1 MDKQSFSGDV
11 RRLQRTGQST
21 FIVSLPKNWVE
32 EMNLGKGDLVTILRH
47 GDQSLLLSPRD
58 IRKSTE
64 NLEVILQVSSSENP
78 NSIIR
83 KLVALY
89 FSGFRI
95 IKITDNLITPEQ
107 RDAIKG
113 FVRRKFV
120 GTEIVTESRSEIALH
135 VLLSYA
141 ELPIDTAMRRM
152 SLLAT
157 SMHQDV
163 IVALKELNYKLAN
176 QVSKMDDEIDRFN
189 FYIIRQLNATLQR
202 INPPGEMGLE
212 SLSECLGY
220 RLITK
225 AVERIADHAARIADN
240 VQLIKEPIDQEIYEK
255 IDEMSIFST
264 SMFEASIASLF
275 KRDVGLADEVVQR
288 KTVVERH
295 ESELIRFIF
304 THEQSVD
311 TVSSL
316 RLIVESLKRVSDY
329 SSDIAETVIDMM
341 VPGSIQVTI
350 QPNISV

>member
-1 MDKQSFSGDV
+1 MEKQGFSSDV

-32 EMNLGKGDLVTILRH
+32 EMKLSKGDLVNILRH
-47 GDQSLLLSPRD
+47 GDNSLLLSPRD
-58 IRKSTE
+58 TGKSSE
-64 NLEVILQVSSSENP
+64 NLEATLEISSSEDP
-78 NSIIR
+78 NSVIR

-89 FSGFRI
+89 FGGFRT
-95 IKITDNLITPEQ
+95 IKVKDNIITPEQ

-120 GTEIVTESRSEIALH
+120 GTEIVTESRSEITLH
-135 VLLSYA
+135 MLLSYA

-163 IVALKELNYKLAN
+163 VIALKELNYDLAT

-189 FYIIRQLNATLQR
+189 FYIIRQLNTTLQR
-202 INPPGEMGLE
+202 INFPREIGLD

-225 AVERIADHAARIADN
+225 AVERIADHAVKIADN
-240 VQLIKEPIDQEIYEK
+240 IKLIKEPISQEMYKK

-288 KTVVERH
+288 KAVIEHH

-304 THEQSVD
+304 TSEKSVD

-329 SSDIAETVIDMM
+329 SSDIAETVIDVM
-341 VPGSIQVTI
+341 VPNSTRVTI
-350 QPNISV
+350 QPSISI

>member
-1 MDKQSFSGDV
+1 MAKQSFSGDV

-32 EMNLGKGDLVTILRH
+32 EMKLGKGDLVTILRH

-58 IRKSTE
+58 IRKATE
-64 NLEVILQVSSSENP
+64 NLEVTLQISSSENP

-83 KLVALY
+83 KLIALY

-95 IKITDNLITPEQ
+95 IKIKDNIITPEQ
-107 RDAIKG
+107 RDVIKG

-120 GTEIVTESRSEIALH
+120 GTEIVTESRSEITLH

-163 IVALKELNYKLAN
+163 IVALKELNYELAN

-189 FYIIRQLNATLQR
+189 FYIIRQLNTTLQR

-240 VQLIKEPIDQEIYEK
+240 VQLINEPINQDIYEK

-264 SMFEASIASLF
+264 SMFEASISSLF

-288 KTVVERH
+288 KAVIERQ

-329 SSDIAETVIDMM
+329 SSDIAEIVIDMM

-350 QPNISV
+350 QPNISL

>member
-1 MDKQSFSGDV
+1 MDKQSYSGDV
-11 RRLQRTGQST
+11 RRLQRTGHST
-21 FIVSLPKNWVE
+21 HIVSLPKNWVD
-32 EMNLGKGDLVTILRH
+32 EMKLGKGDLITILRH

-58 IRKSTE
+58 SRKSTE
-64 NLEVILQVSSSENP
+64 NLEATLQISSSENS

-89 FSGFRI
+89 FGGFRI
-95 IKITDNLITPEQ
+95 IKIIDNIITPEQ
-107 RDAIKG
+107 RDTIKG

-120 GTEIVTESRSEIALH
+120 GTEIVTESRSEVTLH

-163 IVALKELNYKLAN
+163 IVSLKELNYELAK

-189 FYIIRQLNATLQR
+189 FYIIRQLNTTLQR
-202 INPPGEMGLE
+202 INPPREMGLE

-240 VQLIKEPIDQEIYEK
+240 VQLIKEPIGQEIYDK
-255 IDEMSIFST
+255 IDEMSIYST

-275 KRDVGLADEVVQR
+275 KRDVGLADEVVRR
-288 KTVVERH
+288 KEVIERH

-304 THEQSVD
+304 TNEQSVD

-329 SSDIAETVIDMM
+329 SSDIAEIVIDMM
-341 VPGSIQVTI
+341 VPGSMQVTI
-350 QPNISV
+350 QPSISV

>member
-1 MDKQSFSGDV
+1 MAKQSFSGDV

-32 EMNLGKGDLVTILRH
+32 EMKLGKGDLVTILRH

-64 NLEVILQVSSSENP
+64 NLEVTLQVSSSENP

-83 KLVALY
+83 KLIALY

-95 IKITDNLITPEQ
+95 IKITDNIITPEQ
-107 RDAIKG
+107 RDTIKR

-163 IVALKELNYKLAN
+163 IVALKELNYELAN

-189 FYIIRQLNATLQR
+189 FYIIRQLNTTLQR
-202 INPPGEMGLE
+202 TNPPGEMGLE

-240 VQLIKEPIDQEIYEK
+240 VQLIKKPISQEIYEK

-288 KTVVERH
+288 KTVIERY
-295 ESELIRFIF
+295 ESDLIRFIF

-329 SSDIAETVIDMM
+329 SSDIAEIVIDMM
-341 VPGSIQVTI
+341 VPGSSQVTI
-350 QPNISV
+350 QPSISL